1 MDVRQRFGLRL
12 ENMHRAWATAAR
24 RMFSLQPYLVL
35 GRVARLP
42 TVWSNCL
49 AGWWLGGGGNVR
61 LLPGLFAG
69 VSFIFIGGGFLNDAL
84 DASDDLEHQRAR
96 PIPSGAVSRRA
107 ALLWGWA
114 WMALGLASLFWM
126 DRVSGILGVVLA
138 CGVVAH
144 NGLHRII
151 TFSPVILGLCRFFV
165 YMIGASTAF
174 FGVSGWAIWCGLAVA
189 AYVAGMGWL
198 ARVRTLPA
206 RFPYWPVLLLAVP
219 ILLALLMDTGVY
231 RTAGVLL
238 SLILALW
245 LVRCLWRLL
254 SRAEGDLTGMPSGLV
269 AGIVFVDWLASAGS
283 PRFLSFIFIGLFLLT
298 LGLHA
303 LAPTE

>member
-1 MDVRQRFGLRL
+1 MDVRQRFGLGLKSAR
-12 ENMHRAWATAAR
+12 RAWATAAK

-84 DASDDLEHQRAR
+84 DASYDLEHQRAR
-96 PIPSGAVSRRA
+96 PIPSGAVTRRA
-107 ALLWGWA
+107 ALVWGWA
-114 WMALGLASLFWM
+114 WMALGLASLFFM
-126 DRVSGILGVVLA
+126 DSGSGILGVVLA
-138 CGVVAH
+138 CGILAH
-144 NGLHRII
+144 NRLHRVI

-165 YMIGASTAF
+165 YIIGASTAF

-198 ARVRTLPA
+198 ARLRGPPA
-206 RFPYWPVLLLAVP
+206 RFPYWPVVLLAIP
-219 ILLALLMDTGVY
+219 ILLGLLMDAGVY
-231 RTAGVLL
+231 RTAGLLL

-245 LVRCLWRLL
+245 LVRCLWRLI
-254 SRAEGDLTGMPSGLV
+254 SRAERDLTGMRAGLV
-269 AGIVFVDWLASAGS
+269 AGIVFVDWLATAGG
-283 PRFLSFIFIGLFLLT
+283 PRLLSFIFIALFLLT